1 MMRVTKGLLFLL
13 MGVAALLVGPAALSR
28 CPWSVFAAD
37 GPQKAE
43 PAGDSGGKDS
53 ADDET
58 GDDDDG
64 GVTFFPG
71 VRGISGKELER
82 VIKERERRKQEEERR
97 SRRYAPNRT
106 ERPAEPEKPSE
117 TRPPELPK
125 PKPAPAVAET
135 EPLGGEARDFLRKLT
150 RQTDRAEAL
159 LEKINEL
166 RSDAEADARKVG
178 NEALIHYILQY
189 TKRSTKETRAYQGHI
204 KFAIAI
210 YQYVYEQTTAALKF
224 AHLQRPE
231 EELPKAAVARIDA
244 CVARLQA
251 VRRACLLATAELYTL
266 IREFG
271 PAETIYKVLLKEL
284 PKDAA
289 IRRSYEAMVKIRETP
304 KPAQPPGVR
313 ASGGN
318 TERHYG
324 KDDDDSGDDGDEPS
338 RPEDRYKRRYGL

>member
-1 MMRVTKGLLFLL
+1 MMMRVTKGLLFLL

-204 KFAIAI
+204 KFAVAV
-210 YQYVYEQTTAALKF
+210 YRYVYEQTMGGLKF
-224 AHLQRPE
+224 ARSQRPD
-231 EELPKAAVARIDA
+231 EELPKAASAEVEGY
-244 CVARLQA
+244 VARLHA
-251 VRRACLLATAELYTL
+251 VRRAALLATAELYTL
-266 IREFG
+266 MRQFA
-271 PAETIYKVLLKEL
+271 PAEIIYKVLLREC
-284 PKDAA
+284 PKDRA
-289 IRRSYEAMVKIRETP
+289 IRQSHQAMVKIKDTP

-313 ASGGN
+313 AGGGN
-318 TERHYG
+318 SERHYG
-324 KDDDDSGDDGDEPS
+324 RDDDDDDDDGES